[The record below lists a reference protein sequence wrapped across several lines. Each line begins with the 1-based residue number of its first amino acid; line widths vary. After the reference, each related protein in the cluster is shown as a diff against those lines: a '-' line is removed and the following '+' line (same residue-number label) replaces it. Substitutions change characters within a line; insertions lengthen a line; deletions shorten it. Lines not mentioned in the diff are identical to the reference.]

1 MNFAYPRIPVFSRK
15 KADQQHH
22 RHRHPGETAVQQGIE
37 GNRQIGRLR
46 TFLTHAPSAIC
57 FQYTDFQTVAQYYRL
72 SHVVIAT

>member
-1 MNFAYPRIPVFSRK
+1 M
-15 KADQQHH
+15 
-22 RHRHPGETAVQQGIE
+22 QQGIE